1 MKKRFMLE
9 LIKTLQRLLLVAV
22 IIFFA
27 TFFQIYWAMGTLSS
41 KVSSGC
47 VDCSFFFDACILS
60 LLTSF
65 FIPLLFQVFFFM
77 KNKFIKI
84 PIEFLV
90 LASVWMFWDY
100 TIFVER
106 ESSWSTYLFNE
117 EINHTILLSLF
128 PVVMLAF
135 VSLFILNFKVSW
147 ANL

>member
-1 MKKRFMLE
+1 M
-9 LIKTLQRLLLVAV
+9 
-22 IIFFA
+22 
-27 TFFQIYWAMGTLSS
+27 
-41 KVSSGC
+41 
-47 VDCSFFFDACILS
+47 
-60 LLTSF
+60 
-65 FIPLLFQVFFFM
+65 
-77 KNKFIKI
+77 
-84 PIEFLV
+84 EFLV